1 MTSKDNKLELQIGD
15 TLQLQFV
22 ADETNRRHYAKVIG
36 YLQGHSVLITT
47 PRIEGNIMLIR
58 VDQRVI
64 VRMMTG
70 NEVYGFTTQILST
83 NLSPYPYLHLAYPK
97 EMEHITV
104 RKAERIAI
112 KLIGS
117 AQLETSDDGVEHESV
132 PLVIQDMSTNGAMI
146 ESKRLIG
153 DVGNVMTLSSKL
165 KVGGK
170 EEYINIPCIIRNIVH
185 SPDHGVFKHGL
196 EYQLLEPHEHFIIY
210 GYVYEQMIDF
220 MKK

>member
-1 MTSKDNKLELQIGD
+1 MADNDNKLELSIGD

-22 ADETNRRHYAKVIG
+22 ADEMNRRHYAKVIG

-47 PRIEGNIMLIR
+47 PRIEGNVMLIR
-58 VDQRVI
+58 PDQRVI

-83 NLSPYPYLHLAYPK
+83 SLTPYAYLHLAYPK

-117 AQLETSDDGVEHESV
+117 AQLETSDDGVVQESLPV
-132 PLVIQDMSTNGAMI
+132 IIQDMSTNGAMI

-153 DVGNVMTLSSKL
+153 EVGNVMTLSGKVT
-165 KVGGK
+165 VGGK

-185 SPDHGVFKHGL
+185 NPENGIFKHGL

-210 GYVYEQMIDF
+210 GYVYEQMIEH

>member
-1 MTSKDNKLELQIGD
+1 MSDEENKLELLIGD

-36 YLQGHSVLITT
+36 YLQGQSVLITT
-47 PRIEGNIMLIR
+47 PRVEGNIMLIR
-58 VDQRVI
+58 SDQRVI

-83 NLSPYPYLHLAYPK
+83 NLTPYPYLHLAYPK

-112 KLIGS
+112 KLIGT
-117 AQLETSDDGVEHESV
+117 AQLETSDDGTEQEAVSV
-132 PLVIQDMSTNGAMI
+132 VIQDMSTNGAMI

-153 DVGNVMTLSSKL
+153 EIGNIMTLSSKVT
-165 KVGGK
+165 VGNK
-170 EEYINIPCIIRNIVH
+170 EEYIKIPCIIRNIVH
-185 SPDHGVFKHGL
+185 SPEHGVFKHGL

-210 GYVYEQMIDF
+210 GYVYEQMIEH